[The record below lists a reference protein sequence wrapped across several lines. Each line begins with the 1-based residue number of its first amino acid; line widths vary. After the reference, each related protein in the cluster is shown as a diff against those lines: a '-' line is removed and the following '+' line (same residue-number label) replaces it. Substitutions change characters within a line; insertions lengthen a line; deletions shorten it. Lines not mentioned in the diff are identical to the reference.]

1 MFFKKRFLYLIVL
14 VDESRSSLKKRVI
27 YINHGAAVTWDAR
40 VFPGTG
46 RPPATKLLH
55 LKGESRDPPR
65 YSPMLSARKSIPKKK
80 SAMEARCYPH
90 ENHRCDSRVAIP
102 KKNEKEMKTWHF
114 RQNVSQCQ
122 GAAMTYHSIPF
133 VWWGKGFTIPVWIA
147 SSFWTSEDFGLHS
160 ITKFVRLHP
169 VPWTRVYKW
178 GTLTIPNP

>member
-1 MFFKKRFLYLIVL
+1 MGSSNLRCSPSQEQGDHQRPNYYI
-14 VDESRSSLKKRVI
+14 SRGI
-27 YINHGAAVTWDAR
+27 
-40 VFPGTG
+40 P
-46 RPPATKLLH
+46 
-55 LKGESRDPPR
+55 DPPR
-65 YSPMLSARKSIPKKK
+65 YSPLLSARKGMPKK
-80 SAMEARCYPH
+80 SAMEARCNPH

-102 KKNEKEMKTWHF
+102 KKWKINETWHF
-114 RQNVSQCQ
+114 RQSVSQCQ

-160 ITKFVRLHP
+160 IAKFVRLHP